1 MRNLIR
7 LSIAAALS
15 VAASQAQ
22 AQTQTSE
29 YAGTSFGSG
38 PGKCSSYQMSVEV
51 TVTGNDVKGL
61 FQQAGRTKRHFNAT
75 RDASGAF
82 KTQAVV
88 GHRGKMTVT
97 GTLRQDGGDVVL
109 EGYCR
114 IDTKLV
120 RRQP

>member
-15 VAASQAQ
+15 AAASQAQ
-22 AQTQTSE
+22 AQTQTSD
-29 YAGTSFGSG
+29 YAGTSYGTG

-61 FQQAGRTKRHFNAT
+61 FQQAGRTKRHFKAT
-75 RDASGAF
+75 HDASGAF
-82 KTQAVV
+82 KTQAKV
-88 GHRGKMTVT
+88 GGGGKMTVI
-97 GTLRQDGGDVVL
+97 GTLGPDGGVVLL

-114 IDTKLV
+114 FDTKLV
-120 RRQP
+120 RRQR